1 MTGTNPQNHSD
12 PTTDSTSKPAPPCTN
27 GENQHSDGER
37 TGVGPAVV
45 KRRSL
50 LFAAGGAALG
60 AAATW
65 GWGAL
70 SPELLQSRRQAG
82 VEGAHPGPGAS
93 RGAGSG
99 PYGDQTVA
107 CHGVHQAGISTP
119 PQGFLV
125 LTAYDLVDGIARIDV
140 QRLLKL
146 WSEDIEFLTAGY
158 ATYTDTEPELSH
170 LPASLTITVG
180 FGPSMFTKLGL
191 EDKKPAWLQ
200 QLPPYQIDD
209 LDPQWCEGDL
219 VVQVCSDDPI
229 TTAHAARLLAKEAA
243 AYATPRW
250 TQHGSRNAPGVTMP
264 GATMRNHFGQLDGTR
279 NPKADEEPNLIFTA
293 GGPPWLDG
301 GSTMVVR
308 RIHMNLDSWD
318 ELDIPARDVVLGR
331 RQDTGAPLTGKEE
344 FDEPDLEAKN
354 TLGFPVIDTA
364 AHIRRARTDD
374 GSQRIYRRPYNY
386 VDNPRPGQI
395 SNVGLVFIAFQADLE
410 HQYLPLQQQLADLD
424 LLNQWTTPV
433 GSAVF
438 AIPRGFQ
445 PGEYLGQDLI

>member
-1 MTGTNPQNHSD
+1 MTETNPDIPVTPHDQPQQPDIPDQQS
-12 PTTDSTSKPAPPCTN
+12 TTPA
-27 GENQHSDGER
+27 GKG
-37 TGVGPAVV
+37 V

-70 SPELLQSRRQAG
+70 SPDILHRRPAAG
-82 VEGAHPGPGAS
+82 ENGAHSGVGNSPGA
-93 RGAGSG
+93 GAG
-99 PYGDQTVA
+99 PYGNEQVA
-107 CHGVHQAGISTP
+107 CHGAHQAGIITP

-125 LTAYDLVDGIARIDV
+125 LTAYRLVAGIERIDV

-180 FGPSMFTKLGL
+180 FGPGLFDKLNIA
-191 EDKKPAWLQ
+191 DQRPTWLQ
-200 QLPPYQIDD
+200 QLPPYSIDQ
-209 LDPQWCEGDL
+209 LDEQWCGGDL

-243 AYATPRW
+243 AYATPQW
-250 TQHGSRNAPGVTMP
+250 TQHGSRNAPGVTLP

-279 NPKADEEPNLIFTA
+279 NPKPQEEPNLIFRS
-293 GGPPWLDG
+293 GGPAWLNG

-331 RQDTGAPLTGKEE
+331 RQSTGAPLTGEQE

-354 TLGFPVIDTA
+354 ALGFPVIDTA

-374 GSQRIYRRPYNY
+374 GSQRIFRRPYNY
-386 VDNPRPGQI
+386 VDNPRPGEI